1 MNDNYTETEVSTG
14 CVLTIYLG
22 ILTFFL
28 CMCVNSD
35 MQQRWFVC
43 AIIVIAMIIGIALYV
58 YENNKNKRN
67 KENKI
72 NIMETENRTEGL
84 PTRALLQRTLAKLS
98 LQYEF
103 AEDQRFIV
111 KYQGETLLI
120 NAEDDDA
127 FIQFFD
133 PSWYD
138 APLNDIDNLAILYK
152 AINEHN
158 IQSSFTKIV
167 YTTDQ
172 EDNKINLHTLCKTL
186 WIDSIPNIEA
196 YLQAILDSIMQSHLL
211 FFKIMEE
218 ERRKDF
224 ARRQ

>member
-1 MNDNYTETEVSTG
+1 MNDDSTDLDGG
-14 CVLTIYLG
+14 CMVTIAFGVLAFMLYRCID
-22 ILTFFL
+22 
-28 CMCVNSD
+28 SD
-35 MQQRWFVC
+35 MPQRWWIA
-43 AIIVIAMIIGIALYV
+43 AIIAIAMIAGIVALYV
-58 YENNKNKRN
+58 YGKKKNKRN

-84 PTRALLQRTLAKLS
+84 LTRALLQQTLAKLS
-98 LQYEF
+98 LKYEF
-103 AEDQRFIV
+103 AEDQRFVV
-111 KYQGETLLI
+111 KYQGETLII
-120 NAEDDDA
+120 NADDDDA

-167 YTTDQ
+167 YTIDK
-172 EDNKINLHTLCKTL
+172 EDNEINLHTLCKTL